1 MQLNFPP
8 IDAQIRVQNG
18 KQFIYDIIRK
28 KYIALT
34 PEEWVRQHLVHFLIN
49 ERQCP
54 KGLIAVER
62 GLKHNGLQRRFDVV
76 VYSRNL
82 TPWLIVECKAPQVA
96 ITQQTFDQIAR
107 YNMSLQ
113 VPYLLVTNGLQH
125 FCCEIDYLQRSFSYL
140 QDMPF
145 FYSSKE

>member
-28 KYIALT
+28 KYIVLT

-140 QDMPF
+140 QDVPSF
-145 FYSSKE
+145 L

>member
-140 QDMPF
+140 QDVPSF
-145 FYSSKE
+145 L

>member
-82 TPWLIVECKAPQVA
+82 TPWLIVECKAPQVV

-140 QDMPF
+140 QDVPSF
-145 FYSSKE
+145 L

>member
-18 KQFIYDIIRK
+18 KQYVYDIIRK

-34 PEEWVRQHLVHFLIN
+34 PEEWVRQHLVHFLIH
-49 ERQCP
+49 ERKCP

-62 GLKHNGLQRRFDVV
+62 GLTHNGLQRRFDVV

-140 QDMPF
+140 PDVPSF
-145 FYSSKE
+145 F

>member
-28 KYIALT
+28 KYIVLT

-62 GLKHNGLQRRFDVV
+62 GLKRNGLQRRFDVV

-140 QDMPF
+140 QDVPSF
-145 FYSSKE
+145 L